1 MTDVDVVQEAIDELR
16 IDPPADVEVQL
27 VVESWERIKR
37 QLEMGELAFKVLG
50 HAPSGAKKWTPAE
63 FDEAIRCSKGGGY

>member
-37 QLEMGELAFKVLG
+37 QLEMGELAFKVLER
-50 HAPSGAKKWTPAE
+50 AKKWTPAE
-63 FDEAIRCSKGGGY
+63 FDYALLLSKARGY